1 MARTLMV
8 VDDDEGIRD
17 NLKDILEEEGYI
29 FHSASNCSEALGI
42 AERHRPQVALLDLKL
57 PDGSGLNLMAGLK
70 NLNPDCLCIMVTAY
84 ADLDSAV
91 GAIEKGAFQYLQKP
105 VRAIELLKLLDR
117 VFEIIQIREEKHQAE
132 RLLRESEE
140 RFRTIFESARDVV
153 FLKDQ
158 DLRYTLVNPRM
169 ERLFNLPASEF
180 LGRTD
185 EEIFHPAKNESI
197 NTEDGEVLK
206 GNVVEHEE
214 TRIILNEP
222 KTFHSIKV
230 PLYGNSGQVIGLCG
244 INRDIT
250 ETKKLE
256 AQLIQAQKMEAIGIL
271 AGGISHDFNNLL
283 QAILGY
289 TQMLMLEK
297 SEEDPDYVR
306 LQEIEDAGRKAKE
319 LIRQLL
325 TFSRKVES
333 KPKPLDL
340 NLHVKDVAKLLVR
353 TLPKMIQIEMKLEE
367 AIHTVNADPGQLDQ
381 VIMNLAVNARDAM
394 PEGGKLVLSTAN
406 VRLDEAFCRN
416 QVDLRP
422 GNHVLLSIQD
432 NGHGMDKRTQE
443 HIFEPFYTTK
453 TTGEGTGLGLSMA
466 YGIVKSHQGAILC
479 ESRKGSGTVFNI
491 YLPAIQVNAKKQE
504 RKQKLDVP
512 KGKGETILVIDDE
525 EVLRKLLSQV
535 LTLHEYRVLTAASGE
550 ESIELYDRHRGEIA
564 LVILDMIMP
573 GMGGKQCMKRILSKN
588 PGAKILLTTGFPS
601 KDTRQEAEKEGALG
615 FIEKPFDFGD
625 ILRLIRRVIA
635 PAESNGAP

>member
-8 VDDDEGIRD
+8 VDDDEGMRD
-17 NLKDILEEEGYI
+17 NLKDILEDEGYV
-29 FHSASNCSEALGI
+29 FHSASNCAEALAI
-42 AERHRPQVALLDLKL
+42 AEKHRPQVALLDLKL

-70 NLNPDCLCIMVTAY
+70 KQNPDFICIMVTAY

-105 VRAIELLKLLDR
+105 VRTIELMKVLDR
-117 VFEIIQIREEKHQAE
+117 VFEIIQIREDKQHAEK
-132 RLLRESEE
+132 LLRESEE

-153 FLKDQ
+153 FLKDK

-169 ERLFNLPASEF
+169 ERLFNLPAGEF

-185 EEIFHPAKNESI
+185 EEIFHTAKNESSD
-197 NTEDGEVLK
+197 NEDGEVLK

-230 PLYGNSGQVIGLCG
+230 PLYGNSGEIIGLCG
-244 INRDIT
+244 INRDVT

-297 SEEDPDYVR
+297 SEEDPDYSR

-340 NLHVKDVAKLLVR
+340 NLHVKEVTKLLVR
-353 TLPKMIQIEMKLEE
+353 TLPKMIQIEMNLEE

-394 PEGGKLVLSTAN
+394 PEGGKLVISTAN
-406 VRLDEAFCRN
+406 VWLDDAFCRN
-416 QVDLRP
+416 HVDLRP
-422 GNHVLLSIQD
+422 GNHVLLSIRD
-432 NGHGMDKRTQE
+432 NGQGMDKRTQE

-466 YGIVKSHQGAILC
+466 YGIVKNHQGAILC
-479 ESRKGSGTVFNI
+479 ESRKGSGTIFNI
-491 YLPAIQVNAKKQE
+491 YFPAIHVNAKKLE
-504 RKQKLDVP
+504 RKKKMDVP

-535 LTLHEYRVLTAASGE
+535 LTLHEYRVLTAATGE
-550 ESIELYDRHRGEIA
+550 EGFTLYGGHREEIA
-564 LVILDMIMP
+564 LVVLDMIMP
-573 GMGGKQCMKRILSKN
+573 GMGGKNCMKRILSEN

-601 KDTRQEAEKEGALG
+601 KDTRNEAQKEGALG

-625 ILRLIRRVIA
+625 ILRVIRKVIA
-635 PAESNGAP
+635 PSESNGVP